1 MEKVT
6 STYIL
11 YQVEDG
17 QLVRSCCIAQEP
29 SLAFCDDLERI
40 CSVIYLVINIFGGT
54 LVCLTLC

>member
-17 QLVRSCCIAQEP
+17 QLVRSCCIVQEP

-40 CSVIYLVINIFGGT
+40 D
-54 LVCLTLC
+54 